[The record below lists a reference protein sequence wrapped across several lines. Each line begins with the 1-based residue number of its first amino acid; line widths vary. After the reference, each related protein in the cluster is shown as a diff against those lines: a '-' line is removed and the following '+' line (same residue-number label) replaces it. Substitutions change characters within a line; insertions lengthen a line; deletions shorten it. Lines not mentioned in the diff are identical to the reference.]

1 MDLVEQV
8 QIEAVQGSHHI
19 GRQVGDVQVHWQA
32 SGTNGSIGSFGE
44 QGKESEPDD
53 SMVAVHN
60 GILES
65 LGLVEVEF
73 LALVSELEHQVDILA
88 LDGARVG
95 DPGVDGVDL

>member
-1 MDLVEQV
+1 M
-8 QIEAVQGSHHI
+8 
-19 GRQVGDVQVHWQA
+19 QVHWQA

-53 SMVAVHN
+53 SMMAVHY
-60 GILES
+60 GILEF

-73 LALVSELEHQVDILA
+73 FALVSELEHQVDILT